1 MPTPLVKR
9 SSVPDYVLPTTT
21 QGAPVTTARTKIGLL
36 GDEPSPQR
44 LLEVLRALRRGNF
57 DVGLPLGYS
66 GVDAEIAEELNN
78 VIELQRGLTRELK
91 RVRSLVGKDGK
102 LGQRASLPDARGSWA
117 ACVES
122 VNELIGDLVRPTTDV
137 ARVIGAVA
145 DGDLSE
151 KVALEVDGKKLKGEF
166 LRTAKLVNS
175 MVEQLSTFAVE
186 VTRVAREVGTEGKLG
201 GQARVRGLAGTWKD
215 LTDGVNV
222 MAFNLTAQVRNIAEV
237 TTAVAKGDLSRKI
250 TVDVR
255 GEMLELRNTINT
267 MLDQL
272 NAFSSEVTRVARE
285 VGTEGKLG
293 GQARV
298 PGVSGTWGDLT
309 DSVNSMASNLT
320 AQVRNIA
327 EVTTAVAKGDLSKKI
342 TAVVHGEMLELKNT
356 INTMMDQLNAFS
368 SEVTRVAREVGTE
381 GKLGGQAK
389 VSGAAGTWRDLT
401 DNVNELAANLTTQV
415 RAIGDVATAVT
426 KGDLTRYV
434 AVQASGEV
442 AALKDN
448 INEMIR
454 NLRET
459 TQKTTEQ
466 DWLKTHLARFSRML
480 QGQRDLMTVARQIL
494 SELAP
499 LVSAEHGVIYLAEQE
514 PAGET
519 RLKLLASYAASDRVV
534 SEFRLGEGLVGQ
546 CALDRQKIAIQELP
560 EGHVAIRSGLGT
572 SMPSSLVILPV
583 LFEGEVNAVI
593 ELALSGRP
601 SATHHAFLDQ
611 LTESIG
617 IVINTIAAS
626 MTTEALLTQSQ
637 SLTQELQTQ
646 QEELRTT
653 NERLE
658 RQAATLRE
666 SEERLTLQQ
675 EALRSTNEQ
684 LEEKA
689 KLLELKNGEIEYAK
703 LDIEEKAE
711 QLALTSR
718 YKSEFLANM
727 SHELRTPL
735 NSLLILS
742 KMLSDNV
749 DDNLTAKQVE
759 FAQTIH
765 ASGAD
770 LLALI
775 NDILDLSKIES
786 GTIGVEL
793 ADVSLDELCGH
804 VQQSFRHVADDK
816 GLDFVIEIDP
826 ALDRTLTT
834 DAKRLKQVLKN
845 LLSNAFKF
853 TERGRVTMSVKPAS
867 SGWSR
872 DQQALNRADAVI
884 AFSVIDT
891 GMGIAE
897 NKQRIIFEA
906 FQQVDGTTSRRYGG
920 TGLGLSISREL
931 AKLLG
936 GELRLVSTVGAG
948 SAFTL
953 YLPVAHASGVR
964 EAPAAASAAL
974 AAADPGPRLASD
986 GARTDPGQ
994 RALHLLVMAEAPSPP
1009 VQALVLAA
1017 EQSGYRVT
1025 RARDGQ
1031 AISALLGK
1039 HPTAAAVLDL
1049 EQSGLEGWIALDR
1062 LKRDPETWHVPVAV
1076 RCPAPEQRR
1085 ARCMG
1090 AVSALGDLPSTAE
1103 LARSLAAFERFAA
1116 ARRRRVLV
1124 VGTDPRGEVVNLLGN
1139 DAVDVQLIA
1148 TTAQALV
1155 EPSLD
1160 AFDCVVLLLDAP
1172 DDSRL
1177 AVLRSL
1183 KAYEEPPPIVIYSE
1197 RPLTWSEE
1205 SALGRHGKTLLIKQ
1219 ARTLGQLLHEAMLSA
1234 HPPPGSLN
1242 PGQRSLLGPS
1252 AQRVELAGVRVLV
1265 IDDDVRNIFAMA
1277 SALERHGAA
1286 VAYADNGRDGLD
1298 KLAHTPEIQA
1308 VLVDIMM
1315 PDMDGYEVMR
1325 RIRESSKSLP
1335 VIAVTAKAMPT
1346 DREKCIRA
1354 GASHYVAKPVSIPEL
1369 VSALK
1374 VSVAS

>member
-1 MPTPLVKR
+1 
-9 SSVPDYVLPTTT
+9 
-21 QGAPVTTARTKIGLL
+21 
-36 GDEPSPQR
+36 
-44 LLEVLRALRRGNF
+44 
-57 DVGLPLGYS
+57 
-66 GVDAEIAEELNN
+66 
-78 VIELQRGLTRELK
+78 
-91 RVRSLVGKDGK
+91 
-102 LGQRASLPDARGSWA
+102 
-117 ACVES
+117 
-122 VNELIGDLVRPTTDV
+122 
-137 ARVIGAVA
+137 
-145 DGDLSE
+145 
-151 KVALEVDGKKLKGEF
+151 
-166 LRTAKLVNS
+166 VNS
-175 MVEQLSTFAVE
+175 
-186 VTRVAREVGTEGKLG
+186 
-201 GQARVRGLAGTWKD
+201 
-215 LTDGVNV
+215 

-237 TTAVAKGDLSRKI
+237 TTAVAKGDLSKKI

-272 NAFSSEVTRVARE
+272 NAFSGEVTRVARE
-285 VGTEGKLG
+285 VGSEGKLG

-309 DSVNSMASNLT
+309 DNVNSMASNLT

-342 TAVVHGEMLELKNT
+342 TVDVRGEMLELKNT

-368 SEVTRVAREVGTE
+368 SEVTRVAREVGVE
-381 GKLGGQAK
+381 GKLGGQAQ
-389 VSGAAGTWRDLT
+389 VPGAAGTWRDLT

-442 AALKDN
+442 AALKDDV
-448 INEMIR
+448 NEMIR

-459 TQKTTEQ
+459 TQKATEQ

-480 QGQRDLMTVARQIL
+480 QGQRDLITVARQIL

-519 RLKLLASYAASDRVV
+519 RLKLLASYAASDGLAG
-534 SEFRLGEGLVGQ
+534 ELRLGEGLVGQ
-546 CALDRQKIAIQELP
+546 CALDRRKIVIEDLP
-560 EGHVAIRSGLGT
+560 AGHVTIRSGLGH
-572 SMPSSLVILPV
+572 SSPRALLILPV

-593 ELALSGRP
+593 ELALSGRA

-666 SEERLTLQQ
+666 SEERLTSQQ
-675 EALRSTNEQ
+675 DALRCTNEE

-689 KLLELKNGEIEYAK
+689 KLLELKNSEVEYAK

-711 QLALTSR
+711 QLALGSR

-749 DDNLTAKQVE
+749 DGNLTARQVE
-759 FAQTIH
+759 FAQTIQ
-765 ASGAD
+765 ASGSD

-793 ADVSLDELCGH
+793 AEVSLDELCGH
-804 VQQSFRHVADDK
+804 VQQTFRHVADDK
-816 GLDFVIEIDP
+816 GLEFVIELAPELAP
-826 ALDRTLTT
+826 ALTT

-853 TERGRVTMSVKPAS
+853 TERGRVTLRVEPAS
-867 SGWSR
+867 GGWSR
-872 DQQALNRADAVI
+872 EHEPLNRAERVLAFAV
-884 AFSVIDT
+884 SDT

-897 NKQRIIFEA
+897 DKHRIIFEA
-906 FQQVDGTTSRRYGG
+906 FQQADGTTSRRYGG

-931 AKLLG
+931 ARLLG
-936 GELRLVSTVGAG
+936 GELRLTSTVGAG
-948 SAFTL
+948 STFTL
-953 YLPVAHASGVR
+953 YLPSGPTRAARDAHQ
-964 EAPAAASAAL
+964 APPARSEPGGGSSPTSEL
-974 AAADPGPRLASD
+974 AR
-986 GARTDPGQ
+986 R
-994 RALHLLVMAEAPSPP
+994 HLLILGEDANP
-1009 VQALVLAA
+1009 ALVALRQAA
-1017 EQSGYRVT
+1017 EQAGYRVSL
-1025 RARDGQ
+1025 ARDGD
-1031 AISALLGK
+1031 AVFALLGK
-1039 HPTAAAVLDL
+1039 HPRAALALDL
-1049 EQSGLEGWIALDR
+1049 ERTGLDGWITLDR
-1062 LKRDPETWHVPVAV
+1062 LKHDSETWHVPVAV
-1076 RCPAPEQRR
+1076 RCLSSDRRR
-1085 ARCMG
+1085 AQSMG
-1090 AVSALGDLPSTAE
+1090 AIGLLSQRPGSRE
-1103 LARSLAAFERFAA
+1103 LARTLESFERFGPE
-1116 ARRRRVLV
+1116 RRRRVLLI
-1124 VGTDPRGEVVNLLGN
+1124 GADPRAEVTHLLEG
-1139 DAVDVQLIA
+1139 DALQVSLVSTID
-1148 TTAQALV
+1148 QALI
-1155 EPSLD
+1155 EPDLD
-1160 AFDCVVLLLDAP
+1160 TFDCVVLLLDSL
-1172 DDSRL
+1172 DDCRL
-1177 AVLRSL
+1177 SLLRSL
-1183 KAYEEPPPIVIYSE
+1183 EAYERPPPVVVYSQ
-1197 RPLTWSEE
+1197 RAPIWSEE
-1205 SALGRHGKTLLIKQ
+1205 SALARHAETVPIKQ
-1219 ARTLGQLLHEAMLSA
+1219 VGSLGHLLYEALLAA
-1234 HPPPGSLN
+1234 HAEPGSLSVAQRALL
-1242 PGQRSLLGPS
+1242 GASSQRS
-1252 AQRVELAGVRVLV
+1252 ELAGLHVLV

-1286 VAYADNGRDGLD
+1286 VTYADSGAEALA
-1298 KLAHTPEIQA
+1298 KLAGAPAIQA
-1308 VLVDIMM
+1308 ALVDIMM
-1315 PDMDGYEVMR
+1315 PDMDGYEVMQ
-1325 RIRESSKSLP
+1325 RIRQGRADLP
-1335 VIAVTAKAMPT
+1335 LIAVTAKAMPA
-1346 DREKCIRA
+1346 DREKCLRA
-1354 GASHYVAKPVSIPEL
+1354 GASHYLAKPVSIPEL

-1374 VSVAS
+1374 LSVVRRP